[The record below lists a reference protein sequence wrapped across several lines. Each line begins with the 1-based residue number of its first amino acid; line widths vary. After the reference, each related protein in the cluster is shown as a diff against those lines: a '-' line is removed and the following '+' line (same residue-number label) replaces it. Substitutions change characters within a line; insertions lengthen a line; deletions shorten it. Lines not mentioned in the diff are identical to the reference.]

1 LEFLDF
7 IVPVLAAAVRS
18 GTPILFVTIGEIY
31 AERSGILN
39 LGLEG
44 MMLVGALAGFGAANF
59 TGSPALAILIALLAG
74 GLLGIVHAFV
84 CIGLRAEQIVSGLAL
99 TLFGTGLTGF
109 LGRSMVGQT
118 ASGVSPI
125 KIPGLSQIPILGPVF
140 FSHDVLVYLSY
151 LLVPVAWFVLY
162 RTRLGLAIRSVGE
175 SPEAADASGVSVSGI
190 RYGCTFVGGA
200 FAGLGGAYLSLAYT
214 SLWMEQMSGG
224 RGWIALALVI
234 FAGWNPLKA
243 LLGSYLFGGLDSL
256 SLYLQARGTQVSP
269 HLLMMLPY
277 VFTVLVLWFATS
289 RVVKAR
295 VSAPAALGLA
305 YAREE
310 KH

>member
-1 LEFLDF
+1 EQKLKATQLQEQLTQARLDVMRQQVNPHFLF
-7 IVPVLAAAVRS
+7 N
-18 GTPILFVTIGEIY
+18 T
-31 AERSGILN
+31 LN
-39 LGLEG
+39 
-44 MMLVGALAGFGAANF
+44 MISN
-59 TGSPALAILIALLAG
+59 
-74 GLLGIVHAFV
+74 
-84 CIGLRAEQIVSGLAL
+84 
-99 TLFGTGLTGF
+99 
-109 LGRSMVGQT
+109 
-118 ASGVSPI
+118 
-125 KIPGLSQIPILGPVF
+125 K
-140 FSHDVLVYLSY
+140 VY
-151 LLVPVAWFVLY
+151 
-162 RTRLGLAIRSVGE
+162 E

-295 VSAPAALGLA
+295 VGAPAALGLA